1 MNYGAE
7 PADQVVRYSLEGTEV
22 ALRLSGRA
30 AVTFA
35 KFVAAVLQDQKKTHG
50 KTRLVRLLRE
60 GKPLKFFSVEK
71 ERMREFAHE
80 AKMHGLLFV
89 PMRDKTDPD
98 HIEIAILADDASK
111 VNRIFDRLQLDVV
124 DTGIAEAVGE
134 VAQDPRLL
142 EPVREAMH
150 SVFLFH
156 AIPAGLD
163 MAIVNAGQLDVYDT
177 IDPELRDAIEDV
189 VLNRTADSQAATERL
204 LGLAESHR
212 GSGQAAEEKAEEW
225 RSLPVRERI
234 VHALVK
240 GIDLYIVDDTEE
252 ARQEIATQGG
262 RPIEVIEGPLMGG
275 MNTVGDL
282 FGSGKMFLPQVVK
295 SARVRKKPRPRAG
308 SSWRPSRATSTIS
321 ARTSSA
327 SCSSATAMR

>member
-22 ALRLSGRA
+22 ALRLSGSA
-30 AVTFA
+30 AITFA

-124 DTGIAEAVGE
+124 DTGMAEAVDE
-134 VAQDPRLL
+134 VAQDM
-142 EPVREAMH
+142 EA
-150 SVFLFH
+150 VPTE
-156 AIPAGLD
+156 AP
-163 MAIVNAGQLDVYDT
+163 DT
-177 IDPELRDAIEDV
+177 PQKE
-189 VLNRTADSQAATERL
+189 TQ
-204 LGLAESHR
+204 
-212 GSGQAAEEKAEEW
+212 K
-225 RSLPVRERI
+225 
-234 VHALVK
+234 
-240 GIDLYIVDDTEE
+240 EE
-252 ARQEIATQGG
+252 ARRFFLSRPVARRSRNPPLRPCIPRTATRNRRLCGPDSTPTRCGPGVGVPASDWNWARSAPFWPPARNIPPCPG
-262 RPIEVIEGPLMGG
+262 RPSESTG
-275 MNTVGDL
+275 TVR
-282 FGSGKMFLPQVVK
+282 SAGKSFPFVFICGIAIQ
-295 SARVRKKPRPRAG
+295 G
-308 SSWRPSRATSTIS
+308 
-321 ARTSSA
+321 
-327 SCSSATAMR
+327 

>member
-22 ALRLSGRA
+22 ALRLSGSA
-30 AVTFA
+30 AITFA

-124 DTGIAEAVGE
+124 DTGMAEAVDE
-134 VAQDPRLL
+134 VAQDMEAVSTEAPDTLQKEPQKEEAPFFPFPARRQTEPEPARPSMPSSNSNEKSPPMWPGFRADQVRAQGRRPSVRLELGEIRAILAARKEYSPVPRAPIRIHRDG
-142 EPVREAMH
+142 PVR
-150 SVFLFH
+150 
-156 AIPAGLD
+156 G
-163 MAIVNAGQLDVYDT
+163 
-177 IDPELRDAIEDV
+177 
-189 VLNRTADSQAATERL
+189 
-204 LGLAESHR
+204 
-212 GSGQAAEEKAEEW
+212 
-225 RSLPVRERI
+225 
-234 VHALVK
+234 
-240 GIDLYIVDDTEE
+240 
-252 ARQEIATQGG
+252 
-262 RPIEVIEGPLMGG
+262 
-275 MNTVGDL
+275 
-282 FGSGKMFLPQVVK
+282 
-295 SARVRKKPRPRAG
+295 
-308 SSWRPSRATSTIS
+308 
-321 ARTSSA
+321 
-327 SCSSATAMR
+327 

>member
-134 VAQDPRLL
+134 VAQDMEAVPTEAPDTPQKDPRKEEEAPVFPFPARHQT
-142 EPVREAMH
+142 EPEPAPPSMP
-150 SVFLFH
+150 SSNSSEKSPPMWPGFH
-156 AIPAGLD
+156 ADQVRGPGVSAPAFGWNWARSAPFWPPARNILPCPD
-163 MAIVNAGQLDVYDT
+163 RPSESVVTVWYAGKSFPIVFNWGMAICAG
-177 IDPELRDAIEDV
+177 A
-189 VLNRTADSQAATERL
+189 
-204 LGLAESHR
+204 
-212 GSGQAAEEKAEEW
+212 
-225 RSLPVRERI
+225 
-234 VHALVK
+234 
-240 GIDLYIVDDTEE
+240 
-252 ARQEIATQGG
+252 
-262 RPIEVIEGPLMGG
+262 
-275 MNTVGDL
+275 
-282 FGSGKMFLPQVVK
+282 
-295 SARVRKKPRPRAG
+295 
-308 SSWRPSRATSTIS
+308 
-321 ARTSSA
+321 
-327 SCSSATAMR
+327 

>member
-134 VAQDPRLL
+134 VAQDMEAVPTEAPDTPQKDPRK
-142 EPVREAMH
+142 EEEGTGFSFPGP
-150 SVFLFH
+150 S
-156 AIPAGLD
+156 PDGAG
-163 MAIVNAGQLDVYDT
+163 T
-177 IDPELRDAIEDV
+177 RP
-189 VLNRTADSQAATERL
+189 S
-204 LGLAESHR
+204 
-212 GSGQAAEEKAEEW
+212 
-225 RSLPVRERI
+225 
-234 VHALVK
+234 VHAFL
-240 GIDLYIVDDTEE
+240 EQQ
-252 ARQEIATQGG
+252 REIAAYVARIPR
-262 RPIEVIEGPLMGG
+262 RPGAGPG
-275 MNTVGDL
+275 
-282 FGSGKMFLPQVVK
+282 
-295 SARVRKKPRPRAG
+295 
-308 SSWRPSRATSTIS
+308 
-321 ARTSSA
+321 
-327 SCSSATAMR
+327 

>member
-22 ALRLSGRA
+22 ALRLSGSA

-35 KFVAAVLQDQKKTHG
+35 KFVASVLQDQKKTHG

-124 DTGIAEAVGE
+124 DAGMAEAVDE
-134 VAQDPRLL
+134 VAQDMEAVPAETSGTLQKEPRKEETPVFPYPARRQTEP
-142 EPVREAMH
+142 EPVPPSTPSSNSSEKSPPMWPGFRADQVRAQGRRASVRLELGEIRAILAASKEH
-150 SVFLFH
+150 SPMPRTP
-156 AIPAGLD
+156 IR
-163 MAIVNAGQLDVYDT
+163 IR
-177 IDPELRDAIEDV
+177 RD
-189 VLNRTADSQAATERL
+189 
-204 LGLAESHR
+204 G
-212 GSGQAAEEKAEEW
+212 
-225 RSLPVRERI
+225 PVR
-234 VHALVK
+234 
-240 GIDLYIVDDTEE
+240 G
-252 ARQEIATQGG
+252 
-262 RPIEVIEGPLMGG
+262 
-275 MNTVGDL
+275 
-282 FGSGKMFLPQVVK
+282 
-295 SARVRKKPRPRAG
+295 
-308 SSWRPSRATSTIS
+308 
-321 ARTSSA
+321 
-327 SCSSATAMR
+327 

>member
-22 ALRLSGRA
+22 ALRISGSA

-98 HIEIAILADDASK
+98 HIEIATLADDASK

-124 DTGIAEAVGE
+124 DTGMAEAVDE
-134 VAQDPRLL
+134 VAQDMEAVHAETTDTPQEEPQKEETPVFPSPARRQTEP
-142 EPVREAMH
+142 EPVPPSTPSSNSSEKSPPMWPG
-150 SVFLFH
+150 FH
-156 AIPAGLD
+156 ADQVRA
-163 MAIVNAGQLDVYDT
+163 
-177 IDPELRDAIEDV
+177 
-189 VLNRTADSQAATERL
+189 
-204 LGLAESHR
+204 R
-212 GSGQAAEEKAEEW
+212 GK
-225 RSLPVRERI
+225 
-234 VHALVK
+234 
-240 GIDLYIVDDTEE
+240 
-252 ARQEIATQGG
+252 
-262 RPIEVIEGPLMGG
+262 
-275 MNTVGDL
+275 
-282 FGSGKMFLPQVVK
+282 
-295 SARVRKKPRPRAG
+295 
-308 SSWRPSRATSTIS
+308 RPSVRLELGEIRAILA
-321 ARTSSA
+321 ARKEHSPMPRSPI
-327 SCSSATAMR
+327 RIRRDGPIRG

>member
-22 ALRLSGRA
+22 ALRISGSA

-111 VNRIFDRLQLDVV
+111 VNRIFDRLQLDAV
-124 DTGIAEAVGE
+124 DTGMAEAVDE
-134 VAQDPRLL
+134 VTQDMEVVPAEAPDTPQTEPQKEEVPVFPFPSRRQTEP
-142 EPVREAMH
+142 EPVPPSMPSSNSNEKSPPMWPGYRADQVRARGKRPSVRLELGEIRAILAARKEH
-150 SVFLFH
+150 S
-156 AIPAGLD
+156 P
-163 MAIVNAGQLDVYDT
+163 M
-177 IDPELRDAIEDV
+177 P
-189 VLNRTADSQAATERL
+189 RT
-204 LGLAESHR
+204 
-212 GSGQAAEEKAEEW
+212 
-225 RSLPVRERI
+225 PVRIHR
-234 VHALVK
+234 
-240 GIDLYIVDDTEE
+240 DD
-252 ARQEIATQGG
+252 
-262 RPIEVIEGPLMGG
+262 P
-275 MNTVGDL
+275 
-282 FGSGKMFLPQVVK
+282 
-295 SARVRKKPRPRAG
+295 VRG
-308 SSWRPSRATSTIS
+308 
-321 ARTSSA
+321 
-327 SCSSATAMR
+327 

>member
-22 ALRLSGRA
+22 ALRLSGSA

-35 KFVAAVLQDQKKTHG
+35 KFVAAVLQDKKKTHG

-124 DTGIAEAVGE
+124 DTGMAEAVDE
-134 VAQDPRLL
+134 VAQDMEAVSAETTDTPQKEPQKEETPVFPSPARRQTEP
-142 EPVREAMH
+142 EPVPLSTH
-150 SVFLFH
+150 SSNSNEKSPPMWPGFH
-156 AIPAGLD
+156 ADQVRAQGRRASVRLELGEIR
-163 MAIVNAGQLDVYDT
+163 AIL
-177 IDPELRDAIEDV
+177 
-189 VLNRTADSQAATERL
+189 AASKEH
-204 LGLAESHR
+204 S
-212 GSGQAAEEKAEEW
+212 
-225 RSLPVRERI
+225 P
-234 VHALVK
+234 
-240 GIDLYIVDDTEE
+240 
-252 ARQEIATQGG
+252 
-262 RPIEVIEGPLMGG
+262 M
-275 MNTVGDL
+275 
-282 FGSGKMFLPQVVK
+282 
-295 SARVRKKPRPRAG
+295 PRAPIRIRRDG
-308 SSWRPSRATSTIS
+308 LVRR
-321 ARTSSA
+321 
-327 SCSSATAMR
+327 

>member
-22 ALRLSGRA
+22 ALRLSGSA

-50 KTRLVRLLRE
+50 RTRLVRLLRE

-124 DTGIAEAVGE
+124 DTGMAEAVDE
-134 VAQDPRLL
+134 VAQDMEAVPAETTDTLQKEETPVFPSPARRQTEPEHAPPSMPSSNSSEKSPPMWPGFRADQVRAQGRRPSVRLELGEIRAILAASKEHSPMPRSPIRIRRDG
-142 EPVREAMH
+142 PVR
-150 SVFLFH
+150 
-156 AIPAGLD
+156 G
-163 MAIVNAGQLDVYDT
+163 
-177 IDPELRDAIEDV
+177 
-189 VLNRTADSQAATERL
+189 
-204 LGLAESHR
+204 
-212 GSGQAAEEKAEEW
+212 
-225 RSLPVRERI
+225 
-234 VHALVK
+234 
-240 GIDLYIVDDTEE
+240 
-252 ARQEIATQGG
+252 
-262 RPIEVIEGPLMGG
+262 
-275 MNTVGDL
+275 
-282 FGSGKMFLPQVVK
+282 
-295 SARVRKKPRPRAG
+295 
-308 SSWRPSRATSTIS
+308 
-321 ARTSSA
+321 
-327 SCSSATAMR
+327 

>member
-22 ALRLSGRA
+22 ALRLSGSVA
-30 AVTFA
+30 ITFA

-124 DTGIAEAVGE
+124 DAGMAEAVDE
-134 VAQDPRLL
+134 VAQDMEAVPAETTDTPQKEETPVFPYPARRQTEPEHAPPSTPSSNSSEKSPPMWPGFRADQVRARGRRASVRLELGEIRAILAASKEHSPMPRSPIRIRRDG
-142 EPVREAMH
+142 PVR
-150 SVFLFH
+150 
-156 AIPAGLD
+156 G
-163 MAIVNAGQLDVYDT
+163 
-177 IDPELRDAIEDV
+177 
-189 VLNRTADSQAATERL
+189 
-204 LGLAESHR
+204 
-212 GSGQAAEEKAEEW
+212 
-225 RSLPVRERI
+225 
-234 VHALVK
+234 
-240 GIDLYIVDDTEE
+240 
-252 ARQEIATQGG
+252 
-262 RPIEVIEGPLMGG
+262 
-275 MNTVGDL
+275 
-282 FGSGKMFLPQVVK
+282 
-295 SARVRKKPRPRAG
+295 
-308 SSWRPSRATSTIS
+308 
-321 ARTSSA
+321 
-327 SCSSATAMR
+327 

>member
-22 ALRLSGRA
+22 ALRLSGSA

-124 DTGIAEAVGE
+124 DAGMAEAVDE
-134 VAQDPRLL
+134 VAQDMEAVPAEAPDAPQKEPQKEEAPVFPFPARRQAEPEPAPPSMPSSNSNEKSPPMWPGFRADQVRAQGRRPSVRLELGEIRAMLAARKEHSPMPRTPIRIHRNG
-142 EPVREAMH
+142 PVR
-150 SVFLFH
+150 
-156 AIPAGLD
+156 G
-163 MAIVNAGQLDVYDT
+163 
-177 IDPELRDAIEDV
+177 
-189 VLNRTADSQAATERL
+189 
-204 LGLAESHR
+204 
-212 GSGQAAEEKAEEW
+212 
-225 RSLPVRERI
+225 
-234 VHALVK
+234 
-240 GIDLYIVDDTEE
+240 
-252 ARQEIATQGG
+252 
-262 RPIEVIEGPLMGG
+262 
-275 MNTVGDL
+275 
-282 FGSGKMFLPQVVK
+282 
-295 SARVRKKPRPRAG
+295 
-308 SSWRPSRATSTIS
+308 
-321 ARTSSA
+321 
-327 SCSSATAMR
+327 

>member
-22 ALRLSGRA
+22 ALRLSGSA

-124 DTGIAEAVGE
+124 DTGMVEAVDE
-134 VAQDPRLL
+134 VAQDMEAVPAETTDTPQKEPQKEETPFFPSPARRQTEPEPAPPSMPSSNSSEKSQPMWPGFRADQVRAQGRRPSVRLELGEIRAILAARKEHSPMPRSPIRIRRDG
-142 EPVREAMH
+142 PVR
-150 SVFLFH
+150 
-156 AIPAGLD
+156 G
-163 MAIVNAGQLDVYDT
+163 
-177 IDPELRDAIEDV
+177 
-189 VLNRTADSQAATERL
+189 
-204 LGLAESHR
+204 
-212 GSGQAAEEKAEEW
+212 
-225 RSLPVRERI
+225 
-234 VHALVK
+234 
-240 GIDLYIVDDTEE
+240 
-252 ARQEIATQGG
+252 
-262 RPIEVIEGPLMGG
+262 
-275 MNTVGDL
+275 
-282 FGSGKMFLPQVVK
+282 
-295 SARVRKKPRPRAG
+295 
-308 SSWRPSRATSTIS
+308 
-321 ARTSSA
+321 
-327 SCSSATAMR
+327 